1 MFFVVIV
8 PFGVI
13 HAFIITLLAIFL
25 AIMMNIKM
33 IVYRFWKCHFFCPI
47 NFLLAGCKVYLFTS
61 YSIYVVILKVMNSQY
76 QKISPTLL
84 VIDNDPSTAAV
95 FKKLLEAKDY
105 NVLTTNSSK
114 ESLGI
119 IQQVMLDLIIL
130 DLLMPEMD
138 GWELCKAIRE
148 MTRTPILII
157 SAIES
162 SEIITKTLNLGADD
176 YLVKPVSSYTLI
188 AHVKNLVR
196 RYKTEELALPENQ

>member
-25 AIMMNIKM
+25 AIMMNNKM

-119 IQQVMLDLIIL
+119 IQRVMLDLIIL

>member
-1 MFFVVIV
+1 
-8 PFGVI
+8 
-13 HAFIITLLAIFL
+13 
-25 AIMMNIKM
+25 MNNT
-33 IVYRFWKCHFFCPI
+33 YPY
-47 NFLLAGCKVYLFTS
+47 N
-61 YSIYVVILKVMNSQY
+61 N
-76 QKISPTLL
+76 PTIL

-95 FKKLLEAKDY
+95 FKKLLQSKDY

-114 ESLGI
+114 ESLDI
-119 IQQVMLDLIIL
+119 VQRVMLDLIIL

-138 GWELCKAIRE
+138 GWQLCTAIRE

-176 YLVKPVSSYTLI
+176 YLVKPVSSYTLL

-196 RYKTEELALPENQ
+196 RHKTEELALPQNE

>member
-119 IQQVMLDLIIL
+119 IQRVMLDLIIL